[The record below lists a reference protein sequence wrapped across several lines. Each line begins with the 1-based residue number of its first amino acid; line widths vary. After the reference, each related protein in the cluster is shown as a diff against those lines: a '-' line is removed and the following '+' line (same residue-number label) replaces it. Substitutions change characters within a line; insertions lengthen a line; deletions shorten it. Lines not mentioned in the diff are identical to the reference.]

1 MIQPGKITALC
12 FAIIVVIFTVLYFY
26 KKGEVPAPR
35 LAAVDAISEGVDR
48 AVEMGKP
55 VHYTGGERADLTGVN
70 TPMTVAMFSGLAYT
84 AGLCAEKGAR
94 LIVHAPQT
102 AEALPIL
109 QKIVYDQYALK
120 GKLDKYDIR
129 DIRFYGELYASGVL
143 DSFARDGVATNI
155 IIGAPA
161 GESLVIQDHAKRH
174 GALNIGGTARWI
186 MQYSFAVLADY
197 MLIAE
202 EIYAAA
208 AVMSKDPKQI
218 ATLRSG
224 DIIKTISLAL
234 LIIGTLLS
242 LAGSNAIQ
250 ALLRW

>member
-1 MIQPGKITALC
+1 
-12 FAIIVVIFTVLYFY
+12 
-26 KKGEVPAPR
+26 
-35 LAAVDAISEGVDR
+35 
-48 AVEMGKP
+48 
-55 VHYTGGERADLTGVN
+55 
-70 TPMTVAMFSGLAYT
+70 
-84 AGLCAEKGAR
+84 
-94 LIVHAPQT
+94 
-102 AEALPIL
+102 
-109 QKIVYDQYALK
+109 
-120 GKLDKYDIR
+120 
-129 DIRFYGELYASGVL
+129 
-143 DSFARDGVATNI
+143 
-155 IIGAPA
+155 
-161 GESLVIQDHAKRH
+161 
-174 GALNIGGTARWI
+174 
-186 MQYSFAVLADY
+186 